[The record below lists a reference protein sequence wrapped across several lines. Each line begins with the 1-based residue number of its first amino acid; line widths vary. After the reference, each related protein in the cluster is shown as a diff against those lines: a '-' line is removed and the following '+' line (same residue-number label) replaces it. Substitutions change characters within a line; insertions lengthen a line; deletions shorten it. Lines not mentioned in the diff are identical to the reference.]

1 MNFSD
6 LAELGLEKEQKLP
19 SESTI
24 RRALQSLDPDGL
36 NARLVFWMYRCTDT
50 IEGRTVIVVDGKT
63 MRGASTDRRTA
74 LEHATGAILVQR

>member
-1 MNFSD
+1 MNPSD

-19 SESTI
+19 SGSTI

-36 NARLVFWMYRCTDT
+36 NARLVFWMYMRTGT

-63 MRGASTDRRTA
+63 MRGARTDRRTA

>member
-1 MNFSD
+1 MNSSD

-19 SESTI
+19 SGSTI

-50 IEGRTVIVVDGKT
+50 IERRTVIVVDGKT

>member
-24 RRALQSLDPDGL
+24 RRALQSLNPDGL
-36 NARLVFWMYRCTDT
+36 NARLVFWMYMRTGT
-50 IEGRTVIVVDGKT
+50 IEGRTVIAVDGKT
-63 MRGASTDRRTA
+63 MRGARTDRRTA
-74 LEHATGAILVQR
+74 LEHATGAILVQP